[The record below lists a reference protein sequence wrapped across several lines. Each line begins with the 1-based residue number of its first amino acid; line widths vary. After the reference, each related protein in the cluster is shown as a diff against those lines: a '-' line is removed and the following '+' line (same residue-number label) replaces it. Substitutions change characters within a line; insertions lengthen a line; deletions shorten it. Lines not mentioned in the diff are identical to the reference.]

1 MGSPPGK
8 GVSAY
13 RFIHRFNLEA
23 RHIGI
28 EQNVPMDHKIECWRF
43 ANILEANGDSYGFSD
58 SWQPGGLMGLK
69 IHNSNARHG
78 HVWPLVEL
86 KLPLR
91 GSQCL
96 MSGHHVAD
104 LHSASEIRKNGVSD
118 DSRDSDHFGERFP
131 PWFITIS
138 ALFALVV

>member
-1 MGSPPGK
+1 MPSFAKVSFIETAAVLMGSPPGK

-96 MSGHHVAD
+96 ISG
-104 LHSASEIRKNGVSD
+104 
-118 DSRDSDHFGERFP
+118 
-131 PWFITIS
+131 ITLLTCIVHLKS
-138 ALFALVV
+138 GKMV